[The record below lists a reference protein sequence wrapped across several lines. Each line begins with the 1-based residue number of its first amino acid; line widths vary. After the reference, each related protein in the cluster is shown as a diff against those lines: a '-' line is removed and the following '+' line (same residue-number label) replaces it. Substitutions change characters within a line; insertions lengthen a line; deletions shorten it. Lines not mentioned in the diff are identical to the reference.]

1 MNVNLDLSKYLVP
14 ILGTACIGGGLLV
27 ASGMRTPVALDAGGD
42 AEPMQVRVP
51 GQLEL
56 AGYVPTMEE
65 VLAKHLFV
73 PERMATGENA
83 FPDLLVKGVY
93 VGETQRNAVF
103 SLKSKPEANLRVWQ
117 GDEEAALAQVVD
129 ERDPRKPI
137 SEFLQDWHIRS
148 IDFGGVTLEHVFTGE
163 KETYAVDYTPVKHAK
178 DSAQNGYGQGLATA
192 DAPGGEK
199 APATTRAPGSGQP
212 ARGAVPPGG
221 PQAIAGRI
229 GQYMQQLSPE
239 QRQQFMQQL
248 QKQNAAA
255 KNNGDGGANDQK
267 KKSGGS
273 SGDRKNYGGSSDRGR
288 SNGDRRSR

>member
-1 MNVNLDLSKYLVP
+1 MNINFDLSKYLVP
-14 ILGTACIGGGLLV
+14 ILGTACVGGGLLV
-27 ASGMRTPVALDAGGD
+27 ASGMRTPVVADAAGNT
-42 AEPMQVRVP
+42 EPMQARVP
-51 GQLEL
+51 GRLEL

-129 ERDPRKPI
+129 ERDPRQPI
-137 SEFLQDWHIRS
+137 SEFLQEWHIRS

-163 KETYAVDYTPVKHAK
+163 KETYAVDYTPAKHAK
-178 DSAQNGYGQGLATA
+178 DSAQTGYGQGLATA

-199 APATTRAPGSGQP
+199 APATRAPGSGQP
-212 ARGAVPPGG
+212 AQGGPPAGG

-229 GQYMQQLSPE
+229 GQYMQNLSPE

-248 QKQNAAA
+248 QRQNAAA
-255 KNNGDGGANDQK
+255 KNNGDGEAGDQK
-267 KKSGGS
+267 KKSNGSSGDRKKSGGS
-273 SGDRKNYGGSSDRGR
+273 SDRSR